1 MKVTILMTL
10 GLLTLPMAGYAAQT
24 PAAKGAERFEI
35 TSLKM
40 ARPSLVN
47 AVAALQKKDAAGAKA
62 AMEAYDSVWNGVEVY
77 VNVRSMDF
85 YNELEHNHQAKL
97 SEGLIAA
104 SPDMAAMLAEAQAML
119 VKYDEMLATFAKAPP
134 LNRLYDDVAR
144 LRLERAH
151 LREVTPALKAGNLT
165 KARKSF
171 EAFNDNWDNI
181 ESLVKD
187 RSIQAYTG
195 IEKGMIS
202 IEKAL
207 TPAKPDTDQLITMV
221 ADVMTQY
228 NTIVAQVTKEA
239 RDAK

>member
-1 MKVTILMTL
+1 MKTTILLTL
-10 GLLTLPMAGYAAQT
+10 GLLTLPMYAYAAQA
-24 PAAKGAERFEI
+24 PAATGERFEI

-40 ARPSLVN
+40 ARPPLVD

-62 AMEAYDSVWNGVEVY
+62 AMQAYDSVWNGVEVY

-97 SEGLIAA
+97 TEGLNAA
-104 SPDMAAMLAEAQAML
+104 SPDIPAMLAEAQAML
-119 VKYDEMLATFAKAPP
+119 TKYDEMLATFTKAPP
-134 LNRLYDDVAR
+134 LNRLYDEVAR

-151 LREVTPALKAGNLT
+151 LREVTPALKAGNLA
-165 KARKSF
+165 KARASF
-171 EAFNDNWDNI
+171 GAFNDNWDNI
-181 ESLVKD
+181 EDLVKE

-195 IEKGMIS
+195 IEKGMIA
-202 IEKAL
+202 IENAL
-207 TPAKPDTDQLITMV
+207 TPAKPDVDQLITMV
-221 ADVMTQY
+221 GDVMTQY